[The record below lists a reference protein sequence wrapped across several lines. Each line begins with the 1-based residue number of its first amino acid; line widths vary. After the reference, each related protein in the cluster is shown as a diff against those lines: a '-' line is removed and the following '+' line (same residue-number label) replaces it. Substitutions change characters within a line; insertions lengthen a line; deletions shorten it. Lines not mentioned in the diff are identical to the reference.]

1 MSLRNTWQKF
11 LKTITSTESNDAKMQ
26 FMDFVGV
33 YVLNLRDRKDRREA
47 LIEATSPI
55 KTDTGDTLDKHIQW
69 VDAIDGRYLHNVDQT
84 GIVNEYDFE
93 YHWNIEPDPA
103 FLDDIEH
110 YKKQKIKCTKSEV
123 AISLGHMRMW
133 EQFKESKKPV
143 ALFLE
148 DDAIFHEEFTKEWN
162 NALTKVPADWDMI
175 YLSGY
180 KVKWG
185 GHKTEKIGNKL
196 LKVNQGVWW
205 MSGYLLSE
213 SGVNKLLK
221 SKPIV
226 GPIDVWINYQFK
238 DMNVYMCQYLPI
250 NQDGGIK
257 SDNTYSWYQRFW
269 VEDTTLS
276 DKAVAAYYSSG
287 AGAGK
292 KRD

>member
-11 LKTITSTESNDAKMQ
+11 LKTITSVESNDAKMQ
-26 FMDFVGV
+26 FMDFIDV
-33 YVLNLRDRKDRREA
+33 YVLNLRDRKDRRAA

-69 VDAIDGRYLHNVDQT
+69 VDAIDGRYLYDVDQT

-133 EQFKESKKPV
+133 ERFKESKKPV

-148 DDAIFHEEFTKEWN
+148 DDAIFHEEFIKEWN
-162 NALTKVPADWDMI
+162 NALTKVPANWDMI

-185 GHKTEKIGNKL
+185 GHKAEKIGNKL

-226 GPIDVWINYQFK
+226 GPVDVWINYQFK
-238 DMNVYMCQYLPI
+238 NMNVYMCQYLPI

-257 SDNTYSWYQRFW
+257 SDNTYSWHQRFW

-276 DKAVAAYYSSG
+276 KKAVAEYYSTGPG
-287 AGAGK
+287 ADK